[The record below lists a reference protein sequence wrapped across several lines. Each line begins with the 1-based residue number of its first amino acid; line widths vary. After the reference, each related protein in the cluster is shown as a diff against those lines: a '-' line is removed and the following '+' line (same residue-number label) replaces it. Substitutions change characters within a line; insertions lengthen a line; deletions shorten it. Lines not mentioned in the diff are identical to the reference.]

1 MSWRTVRAVIDMFVD
16 GGCISDEELAAE
28 ALAADPE
35 APLDEHARP
44 FTIAAGADEE
54 FALLPD
60 WYMPP
65 VRHSR
70 GSRVV
75 ASVVLLIVGSLLLS
89 EAFGLCLTYGRVEI
103 PI

>member
-1 MSWRTVRAVIDMFVD
+1 MVNDPVLD
-16 GGCISDEELAAE
+16 GMWVSDEELEAE
-28 ALAADPE
+28 ALAADPD
-35 APLDEHARP
+35 APLDDDALP
-44 FTIAAGADEE
+44 FPLAGEVDDG

-65 VRHSR
+65 ARRSR
-70 GSRVV
+70 RTRVV

>member
-1 MSWRTVRAVIDMFVD
+1 VVIDPVVD
-16 GGCISDEELAAE
+16 GAWVSDEELAAE
-28 ALAADPE
+28 ALAADPD
-35 APLDEHARP
+35 APLDDDAMP
-44 FTIAAGADEE
+44 FPLAVTDDDG

-65 VRHSR
+65 ARRSR

>member
-1 MSWRTVRAVIDMFVD
+1 MIDPVVD
-16 GGCISDEELAAE
+16 GVWISDEELAAE
-28 ALAADPE
+28 ALAADPD
-35 APLDEHARP
+35 AALDDDALPFPLSRAVD
-44 FTIAAGADEE
+44 E

-60 WYMPP
+60 WYMPAA
-65 VRHSR
+65 RRSR

-75 ASVVLLIVGSLLLS
+75 ASVILLIVGSLLLS